1 MVIIIAMNNLISA
14 MLQEIKVYII
24 HKVTFFSLACSTEF
38 SPAVNEKVK
47 TSLSVP
53 AHLYRNPCNLTTL
66 YDQVRDN
73 HAQDFLM
80 NTAPKNKLL
89 ELLFFHFL
97 ELL

>member
-1 MVIIIAMNNLISA
+1 MVVIIAMNNLISA

-24 HKVTFFSLACSTEF
+24 HNTFFSLACSTEF
-38 SPAVNEKVK
+38 SPAVNEKMK
-47 TSLSVP
+47 NSLSVP
-53 AHLYRNPCNLTTL
+53 AHLYRNLCNLNTV

-80 NTAPKNKLL
+80 NTAPNRKLL
-89 ELLFFHFL
+89 EVLFFHFL